1 MIETRRE
8 GPAVWLTIARP
19 EASNA
24 LSRGVVDG
32 LRAQLKQLASDASVR
47 AVVLTGAGDKVFCG
61 GADLKE
67 RRGMT
72 PAETRNFLDDLNALM
87 NELEALPLPT
97 IAAIAGGAFG
107 GGLEL
112 ALCCDFRLASPG
124 IQLGLTE
131 VRLGIIP
138 GAGGT
143 QRLPRLI
150 GLARAK
156 QVILTGQRFSAE
168 RAAALGLCDLC
179 AAPGPAALADAV
191 AALVS
196 ELSQAAPISVR
207 QAKEALQGGLS
218 LPLGQGLE
226 HERRCYEVTLLT
238 EDRQEAL
245 RAFAEKRPPVFQG
258 R

>member
-1 MIETRRE
+1 MIEMRRE

-32 LRAQLKQLASDASVR
+32 LRAELKRLASDTSVR

-112 ALCCDFRLASPG
+112 ALCCDFRLAAPG

-168 RAAALGLCDLC
+168 RAAALGLCDLVS
-179 AAPGPAALADAV
+179 APATLADAV
-191 AALVS
+191 SALVS
-196 ELSQAAPISVR
+196 ELAQAAPISVR

-218 LPLGQGLE
+218 LPLAQGLE

-245 RAFAEKRPPVFQG
+245 RAFSEKRPPVFQG

>member
-72 PAETRNFLDDLNALM
+72 PAETRSFLDDLNALM

-112 ALCCDFRLASPG
+112 ALC
-124 IQLGLTE
+124 
-131 VRLGIIP
+131 
-138 GAGGT
+138 
-143 QRLPRLI
+143 
-150 GLARAK
+150 
-156 QVILTGQRFSAE
+156 
-168 RAAALGLCDLC
+168 
-179 AAPGPAALADAV
+179 
-191 AALVS
+191 
-196 ELSQAAPISVR
+196 
-207 QAKEALQGGLS
+207 
-218 LPLGQGLE
+218 
-226 HERRCYEVTLLT
+226 
-238 EDRQEAL
+238 
-245 RAFAEKRPPVFQG
+245 
-258 R
+258 

>member
-32 LRAQLKQLASDASVR
+32 LRAELKRLASDTSVR

-112 ALCCDFRLASPG
+112 ALCCDFRLAAPG

-168 RAAALGLCDLC
+168 RAAALGLCDLV
-179 AAPGPAALADAV
+179 AAPATLADAV
-191 AALVS
+191 SALVS
-196 ELSQAAPISVR
+196 ELAQAAPISVR

-218 LPLGQGLE
+218 LPLAQGLE

-245 RAFAEKRPPVFQG
+245 RAFSEKRPPVFQG

>member
-1 MIETRRE
+1 VIEIRRD
-8 GPAVWLTIARP
+8 GPAAWLTIARP

-32 LRAQLKQLASDASVR
+32 LRGALRELARDAGVR
-47 AVVLTGAGDKVFCG
+47 ALVLTGAGDKVFCG

-67 RRGMT
+67 RRAMT
-72 PAETRNFLDDLNALM
+72 PSQVRDFLMDLNALM
-87 NELEALPLPT
+87 NELEDFPQAT
-97 IAAIAGGAFG
+97 IAALGGGAFG

-112 ALCCDFRLASPG
+112 ALCCDFRIAAPG
-124 IQLGLTE
+124 IELGLTE

-138 GAGGT
+138 GAGAT

-156 QVILTGQRFSAE
+156 QLILTGQRIKAE
-168 RAAALGLCDLC
+168 RAQELGLLEV
-179 AAPGPAALADAV
+179 APAGLAGAV
-191 AALVS
+191 GALVG
-196 ELSQAAPISVR
+196 ELALAAPISVR
-207 QAKEALQGGLS
+207 QAKQALHGGLA
-218 LPLGQGLE
+218 LPLEQGLE

-245 RAFAEKRPPVFQG
+245 RAFAEKRPPQFQG
-258 R
+258 K

>member
-32 LRAQLKQLASDASVR
+32 LRAELKRLASDTSVR

-112 ALCCDFRLASPG
+112 ALCCDFRLAAPG

-168 RAAALGLCDLC
+168 RAAALGLCDLVS
-179 AAPGPAALADAV
+179 APATLADAV
-191 AALVS
+191 SALVS
-196 ELSQAAPISVR
+196 ELAQAAPISVR

-218 LPLGQGLE
+218 LPLAQGLE

-245 RAFAEKRPPVFQG
+245 RAFSEKRPPVFQG